1 MSVLFDYTLPLYVNL
16 KSLGLIR
23 ISLWDPQLDQ
33 FSQLVSF
40 LDSFHN
46 LIILKKKHLEKTFFH
61 LGRN

>member
-1 MSVLFDYTLPLYVNL
+1 MSVLFDYTLPSYVNL

-46 LIILKKKHLEKTFFH
+46 LIILKKKA
-61 LGRN
+61 LGKDIFPPW